1 MTSGYGFVGT
11 GAITAA
17 VVTGL
22 GADGPDVFLSP
33 RNREV
38 GQRLA
43 GRFPNVR
50 VCAANQDVLD
60 RADVVVLAVRPQI
73 ARTVLAE
80 LAFRPQHVVLS
91 ALAGIRLEQ
100 LREWVAPAGAVVRA
114 IPLPAAADRRSLT
127 VMYPDNAVARGLFG
141 RVGGVL
147 VPDAEPT
154 LEVFSAAT
162 STFAAHVD
170 YLATIAGW
178 LAEHGV
184 ADDAAAAYT
193 MHVFGLLGRSLLEQP
208 GSFAELT
215 DRYMTPGGLNEQLR
229 TDLRDD
235 GVPDLVRQALDRVL
249 ARVRGT
255 AG

>member
-1 MTSGYGFVGT
+1 MTIGFVGT

-22 GADGPDVFLSP
+22 GADAPDVLLSP
-33 RNREV
+33 RNRDVAQE
-38 GQRLA
+38 LA
-43 GRFPNVR
+43 GRFPNVH
-50 VCAANQDVLD
+50 VCASNQEVLD
-60 RADVVVLAVRPQI
+60 RAGVVVLAVRPQL
-73 ARTVLAE
+73 ARDVLAE
-80 LAFRPQHVVLS
+80 LAFRTQHVVLS
-91 ALAGIRLEQ
+91 VLAGIRIEQ
-100 LREWVAPAGAVVRA
+100 LRDWVAPAGDVVRA
-114 IPLPAAADRRSLT
+114 IPLPAAADRRSRT
-127 VMYPDNAVARGLFG
+127 VMYPENAVARELFG
-141 RVGGVL
+141 RVGDVL

-162 STFAAHVD
+162 ATFAAHVD

-178 LAEHGV
+178 LSDQGV
-184 ADDAAAAYT
+184 SRTDADAYT
-193 MHVFGLLGRSLLEQP
+193 MHVFGLLGQSLLERP

-235 GVPDLVRQALDRVL
+235 GVPELVRQALDRVL